1 MYVACVEPR
10 AVSGEVRLKLSGE
23 DCIAAVHFAVYF
35 GSVDVD
41 MAKLAGIDVEALM
54 ESIDTDLDP
63 GFAETSVVTMLGMG
77 LGWEPL
83 EVECASGI
91 GWVAELIE
99 ASAEGKAYGF
109 VAVETA
115 TDSDGVRFVA

>member
-1 MYVACVEPR
+1 MACVEPR

-109 VAVETA
+109 AVAVETA